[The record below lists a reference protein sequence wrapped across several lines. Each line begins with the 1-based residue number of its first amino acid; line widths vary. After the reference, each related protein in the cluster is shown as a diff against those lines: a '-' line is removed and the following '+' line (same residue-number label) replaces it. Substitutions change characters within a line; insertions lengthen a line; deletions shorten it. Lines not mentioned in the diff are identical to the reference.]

1 MLRTVLNGNCEIL
14 AAFFYVYRALGFG
27 FLESVYCNALCVYLQ
42 RIGLKVEREVPIR
55 VIFDGVVVGKFRAD
69 ILINDRILIEVKA
82 SKALTDADEKQL
94 MNYLK
99 GTRIEIGYIL
109 HFGPTPQ
116 FRRKV
121 FTNDRKQVPAA
132 V

>member
-1 MLRTVLNGNCEIL
+1 MALLEAVLSEQIL

-27 FLESVYCNALCVYLQ
+27 FLESVYCNALCVQL
-42 RIGLKVEREVPIR
+42 RKIGLDIQREVPID
-55 VIFDGVVVGKFRAD
+55 VLFDGVVVGKFRAD
-69 ILINDRILIEVKA
+69 ILVNNRILIEVKA
-82 SKALTDADEKQL
+82 SKALTEADDKQL

-99 GTRIEIGYIL
+99 GTRIEVGYLL

-121 FTNDRKQVPAA
+121 FTNDRKDAPAA

>member
-1 MLRTVLNGNCEIL
+1 MALLEAVLSEQIL

-27 FLESVYCNALCVYLQ
+27 FLESVYRNALSVQL
-42 RIGLKVEREVPIR
+42 RKSGRKVEREVPID
-55 VIFDGVVVGKFRAD
+55 VLFEGVVVGRFKAD
-69 ILINDRILIEVKA
+69 ILVNDRIMIEVKA
-82 SKALTDADEKQL
+82 SKALTDADDKQL

-116 FRRKV
+116 FRRRV

>member
-1 MLRTVLNGNCEIL
+1 MALLEAVLSEQIL

-27 FLESVYCNALCVYLQ
+27 FLESVYRNALAVHLG
-42 RIGLKVEREVPIR
+42 RMGLKVECEVPIE
-55 VIFDGVVVGKFRAD
+55 VVFDGVIVGRFRGD
-69 ILINDRILIEVKA
+69 ILVNGRILIEVKA
-82 SKALTDADEKQL
+82 TKSLTDADDKQL

-99 GTRIEIGYIL
+99 GTSIEIGYIL

-121 FTNDRKQVPAA
+121 FTNDRKQMPAA

>member
-1 MLRTVLNGNCEIL
+1 MPLLESVLSEQIL
-14 AAFFYVYRALGFG
+14 AAFYYVYRALGFG
-27 FLESVYCNALCVYLQ
+27 FLESVYCNALCVQLQ
-42 RIGLKVEREVPIR
+42 RSGLKVEREVPIE
-55 VIFDGVVVGKFRAD
+55 VVFEGVVVGRFRAD
-69 ILINDRILIEVKA
+69 ILVNDRIMIEVKA
-82 SKALTDADEKQL
+82 TKFLTDADDKQL

-121 FTNDRKQVPAA
+121 FTNDRKGA
-132 V
+132 VATV